1 MAGRLNLAITGIQ
14 DQWLTGEPEFSYF
27 LMNFRRHTK
36 FSIESIETPFDG
48 DIDYDASVECRIPKN
63 KGDLIRSTMLKFTLP
78 KPTAHDKSFTVT
90 AAGGQYFIDGTQKA
104 TLTLYEGTTYT
115 FNVNASGHPFRF
127 S

>member
-48 DIDYDASVECRIPKN
+48 DVDYDASVECRIPKN
-63 KGDLIRSTMLKFTLP
+63 KGILFEVQCLNLLYLNQRHLINHL
-78 KPTAHDKSFTVT
+78 
-90 AAGGQYFIDGTQKA
+90 Q
-104 TLTLYEGTTYT
+104 
-115 FNVNASGHPFRF
+115 
-127 S
+127 